1 VATLG
6 GRSARFRRPPRGS
19 RYVDSDS
26 RCVEISNGCQ
36 GVLNARC
43 AGVPSAGT
51 GHASSA
57 RTASPPIR
65 GRRAMQL
72 RQGAIPI
79 SCDKSRVLARQN
91 AVSISQS
98 FGDPE
103 ILGDLHRRPSQI
115 KGAPNHRA
123 VRGGQLRQRVSDQQS
138 VDGGVHLVGTAGSGK
153 SGESSELA
161 SLRNDERRLWSM
173 IMLRTTV
180 NSHARADRSPSSVTS
195 GCCHARSSVS
205 CTRSSARTRSP
216 VSRKA

>member
-1 VATLG
+1 MWIVIRVVWRYQTVVKACSTRVAPAYHPRVRDMRHQRG
-6 GRSARFRRPPRGS
+6 PHPRRFA
-19 RYVDSDS
+19 VDEPCN
-26 RCVEISNGCQ
+26 CVI
-36 GVLNARC
+36 GV
-43 AGVPSAGT
+43 
-51 GHASSA
+51 
-57 RTASPPIR
+57 
-65 GRRAMQL
+65 
-72 RQGAIPI
+72 IPI

-103 ILGDLHRRPSQI
+103 ILGDLHRRPPQI

-195 GCCHARSSVS
+195 ECCHARSSVS